1 MKENTHL
8 DCFREAGPHTPIKQ
22 KGRGP
27 VPKQQVGSLLEG
39 LKSVPGMANMG
50 APPPSLRFCFLCG
63 LSLTFSASL
72 PVWNDGRV
80 GCVLLVSRES
90 DQWVRS

>member
-8 DCFREAGPHTPIKQ
+8 VCFREAGPYTPIKQ

-50 APPPSLRFCFLCG
+50 APPQASGFASCVVSHLPSQPVS
-63 LSLTFSASL
+63 LS
-72 PVWNDGRV
+72 GMM
-80 GCVLLVSRES
+80 GE
-90 DQWVRS
+90 

>member
-8 DCFREAGPHTPIKQ
+8 DCFREAGPYIPIKQ

-39 LKSVPGMANMG
+39 LKSVPGMASMG
-50 APPPSLRFCFLCG
+50 SPPLKPQVL
-63 LSLTFSASL
+63 L
-72 PVWNDGRV
+72 PVWSLT
-80 GCVLLVSRES
+80 CLLSQSPCLERWESRLCALGKP
-90 DQWVRS
+90 

>member
-8 DCFREAGPHTPIKQ
+8 VCFREAGPYTPIKQ

-50 APPPSLRFCFLCG
+50 APPKPQVL
-63 LSLTFSASL
+63 L
-72 PVWNDGRV
+72 PVWSLTY
-80 GCVLLVSRES
+80 LLSQSPCLE
-90 DQWVRS
+90 